1 MRIFIVDTEFLSWK
15 KDQSDK
21 SPYKRKLNQPAEIIQ
36 IFIKEIFSDFKNEKL
51 LFIKPKNFKNYP
63 YRISQITGIK
73 KKYLDTNGEDFKLSY
88 EKLVNFLPTNALV
101 ISNGDEYKIINH
113 NIQINN
119 IKKKF
124 KKIKFLNFYHLIK
137 NNKLFLRYKKSNHI
151 SISDIKKTLKIRFKN
166 HNAKNDVQIL
176 IECIKKININKLDF
190 KKFYKFYNLRKI

>member
-137 NNKLFLRYKKSNHI
+137 NNKLF
-151 SISDIKKTLKIRFKN
+151 
-166 HNAKNDVQIL
+166 
-176 IECIKKININKLDF
+176 
-190 KKFYKFYNLRKI
+190 

>member
-119 IKKKF
+119 IK
-124 KKIKFLNFYHLIK
+124 I
-137 NNKLFLRYKKSNHI
+137 
-151 SISDIKKTLKIRFKN
+151 
-166 HNAKNDVQIL
+166 
-176 IECIKKININKLDF
+176 
-190 KKFYKFYNLRKI
+190 